1 MVVDLLRMKVTA
13 SSCSHRVT
21 SRRQHRDAQHRALW
35 TQTPRRMR
43 LCVHTGAPMVL
54 VALLMVAGI
63 HNSAASSANF
73 TVAAAGFAWAEN
85 MICVEEARALFV
97 SENKRGELW
106 RVTWDGSRYSQS
118 LMAAVS
124 ADFELF
130 AGLATDE
137 ATGQLFALGNRAL
150 KLSGRRVCVLIEVNT
165 SSACDVACSAAYL
178 ELATLPRACLG
189 DGLALDASDF
199 YSANEGSFIPL
210 RGLVFRIDR
219 QRKDLSSPLTHRVD
233 HKSLVTCSQCAG
245 LTLCCVWTRARLRR
259 WLFAGGNHRSQLC
272 GRRRRAR
279 PTARPGVH

>member
-1 MVVDLLRMKVTA
+1 M
-13 SSCSHRVT
+13 
-21 SRRQHRDAQHRALW
+21 
-35 TQTPRRMR
+35 
-43 LCVHTGAPMVL
+43 CVHTGAPMVL

-85 MICVEEARALFV
+85 MICVAEARALFV

-150 KLSGRRVCVLIEVNT
+150 KLRDRSSCVLIEVNT

-199 YSANEGSFIPL
+199 YSANEGSFVPL

-233 HKSLVTCSQCAG
+233 HKSLVTCS
-245 LTLCCVWTRARLRR
+245 
-259 WLFAGGNHRSQLC
+259 
-272 GRRRRAR
+272 
-279 PTARPGVH
+279 